1 MANITKSREEKQKKG
16 TLRAK
21 RDVEKPILPVKLKTI
36 PKAPISYRGDKD
48 ANAWWKKLCQYLL
61 DEGRLNDSDL
71 PIVQLLVDSWCMYL
85 MATKKIKE
93 LSEDVVKT
101 QFNKVNQEY
110 ETLTKWYDLQK
121 KEQEVIRKLS
131 AEMGFTPA
139 SRNRVGIALENQ
151 NINDADSLRDNLY
164 NSGPR
169 LAG

>member
-16 TLRAK
+16 TLRAE
-21 RDVEKPILPVKLKTI
+21 RDVEKPILPRKLKDI
-36 PKAPISYRGDKD
+36 PKPPAEYRGDK
-48 ANAWWKKLCQYLL
+48 NATTWWKKLCKYLL

-101 QFNKVNQEY
+101 QKNKVNQEY
-110 ETLTKWYDLQK
+110 ETLTKWYDLAK

-139 SRNRVGIALENQ
+139 SRNRVGIAIENQ
-151 NINDADSLRDNLY
+151 NTNEADNLRDLLY
-164 NSGPR
+164 NGPR
-169 LAG
+169 IAAG